1 MTDEAHDQSHGET
14 AISFM
19 ISTDHIL
26 LGREV
31 ASKVDVLRVIGEV
44 LLAAGDVTERYV
56 LGMFQKEAQYGT
68 WMTDGIAMPHGT
80 NEVKSEVLRNSIV
93 LVQLPDGVDWGKGRM
108 VGLAIGLAGKGD
120 EQHMELLASLAGVIQ
135 QQELVERLVTSQN
148 KDEIIEI
155 LTRYGHMAREERQ

>member
-1 MTDEAHDQSHGET
+1 MTT
-14 AISFM
+14 LSFGL
-19 ISTDHIL
+19 SANHIL
-26 LGREV
+26 LNQKL
-31 ASKVDVLRVIGEV
+31 ASKPDVLRVIGDV
-44 LLAAGDVTERYV
+44 LLASGDVTERYV

-120 EQHMELLASLAGVIQ
+120 EQHMELLASLAAVLQ
-135 QQELVERLVTSQN
+135 QQELVERLSTTQDKN
-148 KDEIIEI
+148 EIIEI
-155 LTRYGHMAREERQ
+155 LTQCGHMAREERQ

>member
-1 MTDEAHDQSHGET
+1 MPCA
-14 AISFM
+14 

-120 EQHMELLASLAGVIQ
+120 EQHMELLASLAGVLQ

-155 LTRYGHMAREERQ
+155 LTRYGHMAREERH